1 MHVENEEQIKITRF
15 VLFPKDMDKKYPE
28 GLINIQADEY
38 YKSLSDW
45 SVLMTIEDVN
55 EQISSRDLMN
65 LELSTQQV
73 NAFFSYAV
81 ENDKFKVNYREV
93 NLDKALSDNENPKF
107 STLLTLYGF
116 LHGTGAWED
125 NAELLYDKG
134 IPLGELISS
143 REDVYAY
150 LYDKLNGKC
159 CENPSG
165 VAFEIKEAVRKGK
178 YTRSRMPAETEQLLK
193 ECDVPD
199 WYVESMKKI
208 LYLFPKTYLIVL
220 LKRDIYKFMVLDS

>member
-1 MHVENEEQIKITRF
+1 
-15 VLFPKDMDKKYPE
+15 
-28 GLINIQADEY
+28 
-38 YKSLSDW
+38 
-45 SVLMTIEDVN
+45 
-55 EQISSRDLMN
+55 MN

-81 ENDKFKVNYREV
+81 ENDKFKDNYREV

-116 LHGTGAWED
+116 LHSTGAWED

-150 LYDKLNGKC
+150 LSIKLISIINT
-159 CENPSG
+159 
-165 VAFEIKEAVRKGK
+165 FVRLF
-178 YTRSRMPAETEQLLK
+178 TNSICSR
-193 ECDVPD
+193 
-199 WYVESMKKI
+199 
-208 LYLFPKTYLIVL
+208 LYF
-220 LKRDIYKFMVLDS
+220 S